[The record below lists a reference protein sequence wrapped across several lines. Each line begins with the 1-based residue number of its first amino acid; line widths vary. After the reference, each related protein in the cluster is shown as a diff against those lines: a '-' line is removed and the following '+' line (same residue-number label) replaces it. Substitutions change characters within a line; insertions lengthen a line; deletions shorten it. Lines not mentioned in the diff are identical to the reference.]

1 VATDIKRGR
10 RRRRFAGDGMTDT
23 HTIRAPTPVSR
34 QGAATSKKAREGFNP
49 ALNGYRGLCATLVF
63 VYHLG
68 AAGVIALPHGD
79 AVSDSFTFLWSSL
92 AYGVEM
98 FFMISGFVILGSL
111 LRHASVAEF
120 LKDRFIRIFSAWV
133 PALLAVTV
141 VCSAL
146 NMKMLAD
153 LSLLERLGIFAA
165 NLLLLPPLVPLPLIH
180 FGSWSLTYEWVF
192 YFSAATG
199 ALLLRN
205 PVPRRWMV
213 AVWLLAAAGFV
224 CLFPRALFFL
234 TGVLVFTQRAWFLS
248 HARWL
253 RFPLLSLLLFLIA
266 WKFTEVNRAQLSD
279 TLFDWARDGRWVAA
293 CIAFVASL
301 HMFACACLN
310 ARGVF
315 SILNTRLFQFLGNIS
330 YSFYLWHG
338 LVMAAVKRVVSSHVI
353 PAHGTAVGFVVFAA
367 ACASISIP
375 LAWASWKVFEL
386 ALAKFA
392 RRRLA
397 SRLVLEEVARAT

>member
-1 VATDIKRGR
+1 MSTE
-10 RRRRFAGDGMTDT
+10 
-23 HTIRAPTPVSR
+23 R
-34 QGAATSKKAREGFNP
+34 QGFNT

-63 VYHLG
+63 IYHLG
-68 AAGVIALPHGD
+68 SAGVMPLPRGD
-79 AVSDSFTFLWSSL
+79 ALSDDLTYLWSSL

-133 PALLAVTV
+133 PALAAVTL

-192 YFSAATG
+192 YFTAATG
-199 ALLLRN
+199 ALLLRYR
-205 PVPRRWMV
+205 PLRRWAV
-213 AVWLLAAAGFV
+213 AGWIAAATTFV
-224 CLFPRALFFL
+224 CLYPRALFFI
-234 TGVLVFTQRAWFLS
+234 TGVLVFRHQAWFLR
-248 HARWL
+248 HTRWL
-253 RFPLLSLLLFLIA
+253 RFPALSLLAFLIA
-266 WKFTEVNRAQLSD
+266 WKLTDANQAQLSD
-279 TLFDWARDGRWVAA
+279 TLFDWIRDGRWIAA
-293 CIAFVASL
+293 CIAFMASL

-310 ARGVF
+310 PQGEF
-315 SILNTRLFQFLGNIS
+315 SLLKSRLFQFLGNIS

-338 LVMAAVKRVVSSHVI
+338 LVMAAVKRVVSSHLD
-353 PAHGTAVGFVVFAA
+353 PSHGTGVAFIVFA
-367 ACASISIP
+367 ISCLIVSLP
-375 LAWASWKVFEL
+375 LAWASWKVFEV
-386 ALAKFA
+386 ALAKFM

-397 SRLVLEEVARAT
+397 SHPVIKEVARAT

>member
-1 VATDIKRGR
+1 
-10 RRRRFAGDGMTDT
+10 MS
-23 HTIRAPTPVSR
+23 HPR
-34 QGAATSKKAREGFNP
+34 QGFNT
-49 ALNGYRGLCATLVF
+49 ALNGYRGLCATAVF

-68 AAGVIALPHGD
+68 SAGVMPLPRGD
-79 AVSDSFTFLWSSL
+79 AFSDDLTFLWSSL

-133 PALLAVTV
+133 PALVAVTL

-153 LSLLERLGIFAA
+153 LSFLERLGIFAA

-192 YFSAATG
+192 YFTAATG
-199 ALLLRN
+199 TLLLRH
-205 PVPRRWMV
+205 RRRAAIV
-213 AVWLLAAAGFV
+213 AWITAATAFV
-224 CLFPRALFFL
+224 CLYPRALFFI
-234 TGVLVFTQRAWFLS
+234 TGVLVFKHQAWFLRQT
-248 HARWL
+248 RWL
-253 RFPLLSLLLFLIA
+253 RFPALSLLTFLVA
-266 WKFTEVNRAQLSD
+266 WKLTDANQAQLSD
-279 TLFDWARDGRWVAA
+279 TLFDWIRDGRWLAA

-310 ARGVF
+310 AQGEF
-315 SILNTRLFQFLGNIS
+315 SFLKTRLFQFLGNIS

-338 LVMAAVKRVVSSHVI
+338 LVMAAVKRVVSSRVDH
-353 PAHGTAVGFVVFAA
+353 AYGTGVAFAVFLIG
-367 ACASISIP
+367 CAIISLP
-375 LAWASWKVFEL
+375 LAWASWKVFEV
-386 ALAKFA
+386 ALAKFV
-392 RRRLA
+392 RRKLA
-397 SRLVLEEVARAT
+397 SRPVIEEVARAT